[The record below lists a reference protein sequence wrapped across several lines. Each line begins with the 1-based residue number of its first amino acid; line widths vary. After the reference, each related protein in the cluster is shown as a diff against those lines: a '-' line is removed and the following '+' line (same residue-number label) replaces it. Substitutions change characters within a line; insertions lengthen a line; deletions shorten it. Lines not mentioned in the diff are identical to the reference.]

1 SERRAIMKDE
11 ARLALEQLLSGG
23 IVHIRAAYRKAL
35 SDGMEKPIVAVIDA
49 RDPKGRKILEGLTG
63 TEAVGQPAWLIPQ
76 YRNAWIVTGRTDVG
90 REGQQQ
96 VLRAAFPDIRSSVKD
111 LVGRQMDWS

>member
-1 SERRAIMKDE
+1 MKDE

-76 YRNAWIVTGRTDVG
+76 YRNAWIVTGRPTLAERVNS
-90 REGQQQ
+90 RCYARLSATFAHQ
-96 VLRAAFPDIRSSVKD
+96 SKT
-111 LVGRQMDWS
+111 